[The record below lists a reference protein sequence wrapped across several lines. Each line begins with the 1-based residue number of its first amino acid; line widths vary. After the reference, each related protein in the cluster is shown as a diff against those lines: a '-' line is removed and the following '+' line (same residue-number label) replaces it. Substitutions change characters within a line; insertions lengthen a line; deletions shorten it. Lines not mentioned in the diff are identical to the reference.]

1 MSLRRSTLTLVTAS
15 AVALSVFT
23 PVAQAQSSDALT
35 QLSDNITSSQIL
47 DDDGNPV
54 DGNET
59 WPGSS
64 EGSSMLSSGD
74 IPAAPS
80 LSSSGKDTSDD
91 DDEISEEQQ
100 ALIDRLSEMPVIGS
114 IVSPP
119 EWIAIP
125 FAVLQGL
132 LAITTLASTAA
143 SFMVTVDPS
152 FKQTLRDMLTQFGIN
167 VDA

>member
-64 EGSSMLSSGD
+64 EGSSMLSNGD

-119 EWIAIP
+119 E
-125 FAVLQGL
+125 
-132 LAITTLASTAA
+132 
-143 SFMVTVDPS
+143 
-152 FKQTLRDMLTQFGIN
+152 
-167 VDA
+167 

>member
-100 ALIDRLSEMPVIGS
+100 ALIGLGVFCRTDYVGGTGAGEEV
-114 IVSPP
+114 V
-119 EWIAIP
+119 
-125 FAVLQGL
+125 VL
-132 LAITTLASTAA
+132 IS
-143 SFMVTVDPS
+143 VW
-152 FKQTLRDMLTQFGIN
+152 
-167 VDA
+167 

>member
-80 LSSSGKDTSDD
+80 LSSSGKDRMACHSFCGTAGIARNHHSCVHRSILLGDRRP
-91 DDEISEEQQ
+91 IVQ
-100 ALIDRLSEMPVIGS
+100 ADS
-114 IVSPP
+114 
-119 EWIAIP
+119 A
-125 FAVLQGL
+125 
-132 LAITTLASTAA
+132 
-143 SFMVTVDPS
+143 
-152 FKQTLRDMLTQFGIN
+152 
-167 VDA
+167 